1 MDIDKDRI
9 DTAVLTLSWLNRE
22 SSGMA
27 WKGFDW
33 ASTERL
39 HERGLISNGGH
50 GEIGLAIRKG
60 VKKGEQSY
68 RCLFV
73 RRAAS
78 PD

>member
-9 DTAVLTLSWLNRE
+9 DAAALTLSWLNRE

-39 HERGLISNGGH
+39 YERGLISNGGH
-50 GEIGLAIRKG
+50 GEIGSAIPWCATRSTMCRSFALNG
-60 VKKGEQSY
+60 
-68 RCLFV
+68 
-73 RRAAS
+73 
-78 PD
+78 